1 MNEPVKL
8 GKPDARGNYKR
19 DLGWKVHGGQ
29 YVQHRFYVGKDRAAA
44 MLRVERLDRLWDAIE
59 TAWKEQRRSGVGSPL
74 HLGDERPVWNLFT
87 LAVAMAVARGDAEV
101 EIDPAADEDFAH
113 ALLSPMGLAEWFG
126 RLSALVAGCGVRL
139 VLTPEGQRVADKGR
153 ESIRQ
158 YAANRIERARKEI
171 EQAKKEQDAVPRPVV
186 VSTPNGGETLHK
198 ALDAFAD
205 FLGTKYVTRDGITT
219 PAGKRYQR
227 QTKQIKEYAPDMPLS
242 AFGLAEIE
250 GLLATWQR
258 RPISKRKGTPLS
270 VETVRD
276 VIKRIRQFLPW
287 LHRSPF
293 NWRLPDDY
301 APARISIKYTAAELS
316 ARAQPHGRRT
326 YKVDELC
333 TLWEYA
339 SPWERLLIIL
349 ALNCG
354 FGAAEIATLQLDEIT
369 IDGPHGHY
377 PIHGSFIKRIRFKT
391 GVYGEWMLWPET
403 VRAIEWMKRRRGAT
417 QETALVVSKN
427 GRPLNQQTAGG
438 SRNMRIPNTW
448 NTLLK
453 RIRRKDFPTFRK
465 LSFNKL
471 RKTAASFVRRKY
483 GGEVAGMF
491 LAHGK
496 VVTDELLERYADRN
510 FRPVFKACRHW
521 RKVLEKM
528 FARVA
533 DPFPTS
539 DTKHNPSVTLG
550 TIKRMKE
557 LRQQGMPIKAIAAE
571 VGLHRATVRTYL
583 DK

>member
-1 MNEPVKL
+1 
-8 GKPDARGNYKR
+8 
-19 DLGWKVHGGQ
+19 
-29 YVQHRFYVGKDRAAA
+29 
-44 MLRVERLDRLWDAIE
+44 
-59 TAWKEQRRSGVGSPL
+59 
-74 HLGDERPVWNLFT
+74 
-87 LAVAMAVARGDAEV
+87 MAVARGDAEA

-113 ALLSPMGLAEWFG
+113 ALHSPMGLAEWFG
-126 RLSALVAGCGVRL
+126 KPSALVAGCGVRL
-139 VLTPEGQRVADKGR
+139 VLTPEGRRVADEGR
-153 ESIRQ
+153 EPIREF
-158 YAANRIERARKEI
+158 AAKKVERVRKEI
-171 EQAKKEQDAVPRPVV
+171 EQAKRQHAAIPRPVV
-186 VSTPNGGETLHK
+186 SKASGGETLHK
-198 ALDAFAD
+198 ALDAFSNY
-205 FLGTKYVTRDGITT
+205 LGTKYVTRDGLTT

-227 QTKQIKEYAPDMPLS
+227 QTKQIKEYTADMPLS
-242 AFGLAEIE
+242 DFGLAEIE
-250 GLLATWQR
+250 DLLATWQR
-258 RPISKRKGTPLS
+258 RQISKRKGTPFS
-270 VETVRD
+270 VESVRD

-301 APARISIKYTAAELS
+301 APSRISLKYTAAELS

-326 YKVDELC
+326 YKVAELC

-339 SPWERLLIIL
+339 LPWERLLMIL

-377 PIHGSFIKRIRFKT
+377 PIQGSFIKRIRFKT

-417 QETALVVSKN
+417 EETALVLTKN

-448 NTLLK
+448 NTLLR
-453 RIRRKDFPTFRK
+453 RIRRKDFPTFRP

-491 LAHGK
+491 LAHGR
-496 VVTDELLERYADRN
+496 VVTDDLLEHYADRN
-510 FRPVFKACRHW
+510 FRPVFKACRH
-521 RKVLEKM
+521 RQKVLGKM
-528 FARVA
+528 FAKVA
-533 DPFPTS
+533 EPFPAS

-550 TIKRMKE
+550 TIKRIKE
-557 LRQQGMPIKAIAAE
+557 LRQQGMAIKDIAAE

>member
-1 MNEPVKL
+1 MTSA
-8 GKPDARGNYKR
+8 GKCRT
-19 DLGWKVHGGQ
+19 GQ
-29 YVQHRFYVGKDRAAA
+29 YVQHRFYVGKDRDTA
-44 MLRVERLDRLWDAIE
+44 MLRVERLERLWDALE
-59 TAWKEQRRSGVGSPL
+59 AAWKEQRQSGVGSPL
-74 HLGDERPVWNLFT
+74 YLGDERPVWNPFT

-101 EIDPAADEDFAH
+101 EINPAADEDFAH

-139 VLTPEGQRVADKGR
+139 VLTPEGQRVADEGR

-171 EQAKKEQDAVPRPVV
+171 EQAKKEHDAVPRPV

-242 AFGLAEIE
+242 AFGLAGDRRPAGDVAAPPDLETQ
-250 GLLATWQR
+250 GNAPQR
-258 RPISKRKGTPLS
+258 RDGAGCHQTHPAIPALAPPESVQLAVARRLRPGPHLDQVHGSRVVRTGAAARTP
-270 VETVRD
+270 D
-276 VIKRIRQFLPW
+276 VQGGRTLYVVGIRLAVGAPADYPCPELRFRWPP
-287 LHRSPF
+287 RSPRC
-293 NWRLPDDY
+293 NWTKSPST
-301 APARISIKYTAAELS
+301 ARTGITPSTAVS
-316 ARAQPHGRRT
+316 SSVSGSRRG
-326 YKVDELC
+326 C
-333 TLWEYA
+333 T
-339 SPWERLLIIL
+339 
-349 ALNCG
+349 
-354 FGAAEIATLQLDEIT
+354 
-369 IDGPHGHY
+369 
-377 PIHGSFIKRIRFKT
+377 
-391 GVYGEWMLWPET
+391 GEWMLWPET

-417 QETALVVSKN
+417 QETALVLTKN

-491 LAHGK
+491 
-496 VVTDELLERYADRN
+496 R
-510 FRPVFKACRHW
+510 
-521 RKVLEKM
+521 
-528 FARVA
+528 
-533 DPFPTS
+533 
-539 DTKHNPSVTLG
+539 G
-550 TIKRMKE
+550 TA
-557 LRQQGMPIKAIAAE
+557 GW
-571 VGLHRATVRTYL
+571 
-583 DK
+583 